1 MQTKSNVYIYSVIVL
16 FMYIQFNALSVIHP
30 CLSNVQS
37 FFVYDIDMLSCLQ
50 VNTLGGEA
58 DRLQQTHPQNATQIH
73 LKRDELI
80 TNWEQIRTLAAERHA
95 RLNDSY
101 RWVNIHLIC
110 LWSLQIEIL
119 MLSSAYTVLACDLM
133 IFFF

>member
-1 MQTKSNVYIYSVIVL
+1 
-16 FMYIQFNALSVIHP
+16 MYIQCTF
-30 CLSNVQS
+30 CLTNVQS
-37 FFVYDIDMLSCLQ
+37 FFVYDINMLSCLQ

-58 DRLQQTHPQNATQIH
+58 DRLQQTHPQNASQIH

-101 RWVNIHLIC
+101 RWVKTHL
-110 LWSLQIEIL
+110 
-119 MLSSAYTVLACDLM
+119 SAFDHFKLR
-133 IFFF
+133 F

>member
-1 MQTKSNVYIYSVIVL
+1 M
-16 FMYIQFNALSVIHP
+16 
-30 CLSNVQS
+30 
-37 FFVYDIDMLSCLQ
+37 YDIDILFCLQ

-58 DRLQQTHPQNATQIH
+58 DRLQQTHPQNASQIH

-101 RWVNIHLIC
+101 R
-110 LWSLQIEIL
+110 
-119 MLSSAYTVLACDLM
+119 
-133 IFFF
+133 